1 MSDEYKNHPKS
12 ITELR
17 AEKEADASKWTPRDA
32 LISVLRDIDNGTAS
46 PDALVICY
54 HEKIEDGHKTSYT
67 SATPS
72 LVVALGLMDRAA
84 FKMNSDT

>member
-1 MSDEYKNHPKS
+1 MSDDFKNHPKS

-17 AEKEADASKWTPRDA
+17 AEKEEDASKWTPRDA
-32 LISVLRDIDNGTAS
+32 LISVLRDIDSGETS

-54 HEKIEDGHKTSYT
+54 HEKLEGGHKTSYV
-67 SATPS
+67 SATPN
-72 LVVALGLMDRAA
+72 LVIALGLMDRTA